1 MVPVRVHQNFDV
13 FLSKTL
19 VTEPIS
25 EHPDT
30 TVPVVKVSRTLL
42 TGSPTTGAGGSVGIE
57 VVGFGLGC
65 GVGSAVGAVVTGSNV
80 G

>member
-42 TGSPTTGAGGSVGIE
+42 TGSPTTGGVSVGDFVGTE
-57 VVGFGLGC
+57 VVGL
-65 GVGSAVGAVVTGSNV
+65 AVTGVFV
-80 G
+80 GI